1 VRRGALVVA
10 VVCLLAVAPLA
21 PLAIVGPGP
30 APGAGPAVSAGA
42 PGTTP
47 APERGPTPGPR
58 ATAPGPSSSDR
69 LATHEVRV
77 TIELAPE
84 IEELSHDALT
94 VSRVYSRENERVA
107 VGSARLSAVGTLSDD
122 PRIESVRITGDLPE
136 VNTSVADGVRT
147 IGADALNATG
157 DNVTVGVIDGDFR
170 VANPEITTSVGA
182 YRSFDD
188 NGGDWRHGS
197 AVASVI
203 TDTAPNATLHLA
215 SIGPSTTPEE
225 YARAVNWL
233 RAGGADVIVDAGSY
247 HAQPGD
253 GSGQISQVVARA
265 ANETVFVTSVGNHAG
280 RYWAGE
286 HDTGEW
292 VDFRPGVQG
301 NRLAGG
307 DPLSGRVTVSM
318 RWQGWPETTTDY
330 DLYLYRAQPGEDA
343 VVARAT
349 GHDGRP
355 FERLS
360 ATVPQGRYYV
370 SAHLAAGE
378 PGSRVELFA
387 DRPLSADAAGGLS
400 PPATAPDVLAVG
412 ATRNGSVRSFSA
424 RYPDLVAPDTVAI
437 EAVGSRGGT
446 SFAAPYVAG
455 SAALALSERPE
466 LSSALVRDLLVR
478 TADANESLGPRAGAG
493 RVNATALLAA
503 AANETIAAA
512 GEREHD
518 NDTADLENGRV
529 DVLESGPVPG
539 PRPAPGSGPVM
550 PAHTVEG
557 AVPAPQA
564 ARS

>member
-1 VRRGALVVA
+1 MRPGGALVAA

-21 PLAIVGPGP
+21 PLAVVAPAPTTPPAADQASAPSQLSDSAPAPETRLSGP
-30 APGAGPAVSAGA
+30 APPDHLG
-42 PGTTP
+42 
-47 APERGPTPGPR
+47 
-58 ATAPGPSSSDR
+58 
-69 LATHEVRV
+69 THEVRV
-77 TIELAPE
+77 AIELAPE
-84 IEELSHDALT
+84 TRELSHDALT

-107 VGSARLSAVGTLSDD
+107 VGSVRLSAVDALSED
-122 PRIESVRITGDLPE
+122 PRIESVRITGGLPR
-136 VNTSVADGVRT
+136 VNTSVASGVRT
-147 IGADALNATG
+147 IGADALNTTG

-182 YRSFDD
+182 YRSFGEE
-188 NGGDWRHGS
+188 GGDWRHGT

-203 TDTAPNATLHLA
+203 TDTAPNATLYLA

-225 YARAVNWL
+225 YARAVGWL
-233 RAGGADVIVDAGSY
+233 RAAGADVIVDAGSY

-253 GSGQISQVVARA
+253 GSGQISRVVARA
-265 ANETVFVTSVGNHAG
+265 ADEAVFVTSVGNHAG

-286 HDTGEW
+286 HGDGEW

-307 DPLSGRVTVSM
+307 DPLSGQVTVSV
-318 RWQGWPETTTDY
+318 RWDGWPETSTDY

-360 ATVPQGRYYV
+360 TTVPRGRYYV

-387 DRPLSADAAGGLS
+387 DRTLSADTSGGLS

-412 ATRNGSVRSFSA
+412 ATRNGSVQSFSA
-424 RYPDLVAPDTVAI
+424 RDPHLVAPDTVAI
-437 EAVGSRGGT
+437 EAVPTRGGT

-455 SAALALSERPE
+455 SAALALSERPG
-466 LSSALVRDLLVR
+466 LSPAQVRELLVR
-478 TADANESLGPRAGAG
+478 TADTNESFGPRAGAG
-493 RVNATALLAA
+493 RVNTTALLAA
-503 AANETIAAA
+503 AANETVVVP
-512 GEREHD
+512 GERGED
-518 NDTADLENGRV
+518 SGDGRSEGRDTGV
-529 DVLESGPVPG
+529 TGPG
-539 PRPAPGSGPVM
+539 PGTLPRHVNGPLAT
-550 PAHTVEG
+550 PE
-557 AVPAPQA
+557 A

>member
-1 VRRGALVVA
+1 MA

-21 PLAIVGPGP
+21 PLAPVAPASTS
-30 APGAGPAVSAGA
+30 APGATAASTPQ

-47 APERGPTPGPR
+47 APERSPPPGLR
-58 ATAPGPSSSDR
+58 TSAPGPSPSDR
-69 LATHEVRV
+69 LGTHEVRV
-77 TIELAPE
+77 TLELAPE
-84 IEELSHDALT
+84 TEELSHDALT
-94 VSRVYSRENERVA
+94 VSQVYSRENERVA
-107 VGSARLSAVGTLSDD
+107 VGSARLSAVDALSED

-136 VNTSVADGVRT
+136 VNTSVAAGVET
-147 IGADALNATG
+147 IRAAGLNATG

-188 NGGDWRHGS
+188 EGGDWRHGT

-225 YARAVNWL
+225 YARAVDWL
-233 RAGGADVIVDAGSY
+233 QAGGADVIVDAGSY
-247 HAQPGD
+247 HAQPGN
-253 GSGQISQVVARA
+253 GSGEISQVVARA
-265 ANETVFVTSVGNHAG
+265 ANESVFVTSVGNHAG

-286 HDTGEW
+286 HAGGEW

-318 RWQGWPETTTDY
+318 RWGGWPETTTDY
-330 DLYLYRAQPGEDA
+330 DLYLYRAQPGEDV

-360 ATVPQGRYYV
+360 ATVPRGRYYV

-378 PGSRVELFA
+378 PEPRVELFA
-387 DRPLSADAAGGLS
+387 DRPLSADSDGGLS
-400 PPATAPDVLAVG
+400 PPATAPGVLAVG

-424 RYPDLVAPDTVAI
+424 GSPDVVAPDTVAT
-437 EAVGSRGGT
+437 EVVGTRGGT
-446 SFAAPYVAG
+446 SFAAPYAAG
-455 SAALALSERPE
+455 AAALALSERPG
-466 LSSALVRDLLVR
+466 LSPAQVRGLLVR

-503 AANETIAAA
+503 AANETVVPA
-512 GEREHD
+512 GERGNGTD
-518 NDTADLENGRV
+518 DRENGAAGV
-529 DVLESGPVPG
+529 TG
-539 PRPAPGSGPVM
+539 PGSGPGPVT
-550 PAHTVEG
+550 PPQPVD
-557 AVPAPQA
+557 VPLTA
-564 ARS
+564 AEAGRS